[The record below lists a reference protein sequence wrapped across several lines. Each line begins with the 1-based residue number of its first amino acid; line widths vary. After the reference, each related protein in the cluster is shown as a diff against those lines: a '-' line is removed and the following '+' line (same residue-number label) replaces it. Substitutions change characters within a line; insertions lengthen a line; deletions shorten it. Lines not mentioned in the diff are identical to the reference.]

1 MENDTQVSEEIEGQP
16 TETTTP
22 ENKGTEVQESTSI
35 IKEANQAAERLEKA
49 TKEMKE
55 AAKKLED
62 LRVESQFGGRS
73 AGGQSVIQET
83 ADQKWAREAKLRY
96 AGTGM
101 DPTN

>member
-35 IKEANQAAERLEKA
+35 IKEANKAAERLEKA
-49 TKEMKE
+49 TKEMNE
-55 AAKKLED
+55 AAKRIEN

-73 AGGQSVIQET
+73 NIGGQVAKPET
-83 ADQKWAREAKLRY
+83 AKEY
-96 AGTGM
+96 AERVMT
-101 DPTN
+101 TNDIK